1 MSENTREVNVP
12 EEQDE
17 EETIVSAEQAQ
28 SLEQE
33 PESSTGGGNTEAEP
47 DLVDET
53 KEAEPEKVDAPVEP
67 LEPKPVEG
75 ETPREYALR
84 KEIER
89 LRQKNRDILRDSVTS
104 KTKAPESQLDISD
117 LIAEGYTEA
126 EIESSKKLIS
136 KLAPSLGFINKSQT
150 YQETA
155 NQVLESFIEEHQEY
169 SPKNDKD
176 DVRWSKF
183 IEIIKNDYNLNNKT
197 PKQLKAIYEKVDR
210 DVKGEFGEA
219 KLPNQDNKLKAQVQK
234 IQSVSHTGGNK
245 SITQSKKSSPVREA
259 DGVKFIG
266 FEDDEL

>member
-12 EEQDE
+12 EDE

-33 PESSTGGGNTEAEP
+33 PESSTGGGTEAEP

-53 KEAEPEKVDAPVEP
+53 KEAEPEKADAPVEP

-84 KEIER
+84 KEVEH
-89 LRQKNRDILRDSVTS
+89 LRKKNRDILRDSVTS

-126 EIESSKKLIS
+126 EIESSKKLMA
-136 KLAPSLGFINKSQT
+136 KLGPALGFVNKSQT

-169 SPKNDKD
+169 SAKNDKD

-183 IEIIKNDYNLNNKT
+183 IEIIKTDYNLNNKT

-210 DVKGEFGEA
+210 DVQGEFGEA
-219 KLPNQDNKLKAQVQK
+219 KLSNQENKLKAQVQK